1 MRERPTANPAN
12 RFASTAIEYDPGDGP
27 PPSSVTLLEDHSRSI
42 LSHNDSPDLGFSW
55 SVNPYRGCIHACAYC
70 GGGDTPVLMADGAT
84 RLLADLCAGDRIIG
98 THIEGGVRRFTPT
111 TVLDKWTLARPAYR
125 ITLEN
130 GASLLASADHRF
142 LGKRGWIHVG
152 CLAPGDSLVGSTAA
166 VPEDIDRA
174 IEGSAPV
181 VSIEPVGKQVL
192 YDITTGTGDFIANG
206 VVSHNCYARPSHEYL
221 DMGAGTDFDTKIVY
235 KPRAAELLRGAFEA
249 KSWKGELVMFSGVT
263 DCYQPFEAKLG
274 LTRACLEVCLEYRNP
289 VSVITKSA
297 LVERDIDLFLQLA
310 AEADCRVAVSLAFLD
325 AEAARAIEP
334 WAPAPARRLKVI
346 EAMAKAGVPVGIMVA
361 PVIPGLNDCDLPA
374 LLARARE
381 AGASSA
387 GWVLLRLPG
396 AVAPVFEERVRA
408 AMPLRADK
416 ILSRVRDTRNGRSYD
431 SRFHVR
437 GRGEGRYAETIA
449 ALFEST
455 ALRLG
460 LKPRH
465 HNGDDE
471 VDGDGPVRSTFRR
484 PPRRG
489 PQLALPLFDD

>member
-1 MRERPTANPAN
+1 MRDRPTANPAN
-12 RFASTAIEYDPGDGP
+12 RFASTSIEYDPGDGP

-55 SVNPYRGCIHACAYC
+55 SVNPYRGCVHACVY
-70 GGGDTPVLMADGAT
+70 
-84 RLLADLCAGDRIIG
+84 
-98 THIEGGVRRFTPT
+98 
-111 TVLDKWTLARPAYR
+111 
-125 ITLEN
+125 
-130 GASLLASADHRF
+130 
-142 LGKRGWIHVG
+142 
-152 CLAPGDSLVGSTAA
+152 
-166 VPEDIDRA
+166 
-174 IEGSAPV
+174 
-181 VSIEPVGKQVL
+181 
-192 YDITTGTGDFIANG
+192 
-206 VVSHNCYARPSHEYL
+206 CYARPTHEYL

-235 KPRAAELLRGAFEA
+235 KPRAAELLRGAFDA

-289 VSVITKSA
+289 VSVISKSA

-310 AEADCRVAVSLAFLD
+310 AEADCHVSVSLAFVD
-325 AEAARAIEP
+325 PEAARAMEP

-361 PVIPGLNDCDLPA
+361 PVIPGLNDRDLPA

-387 GWVLLRLPG
+387 GWALLRLPG

-408 AMPLRADK
+408 TMPLRADK
-416 ILSRVRDTRNGRSYD
+416 ILARVRDTRSGKIYD

-437 GRGEGRYAETIA
+437 GRGEGRYADTIA
-449 ALFEST
+449 ALFEAT

-460 LKPRH
+460 LGRRH
-465 HNGDDE
+465 TDGGIEDADDNR
-471 VDGDGPVRSTFRR
+471 PVQGTFRR
-484 PPRRG
+484 PAKRG
-489 PQLALPLFDD
+489 PQLALPLFDRD

>member
-1 MRERPTANPAN
+1 MRDRPTANPAN
-12 RFASTAIEYDPGDGP
+12 RFASTSIEYDPGDGP
-27 PPSSVTLLEDHSRSI
+27 PPSSITLLVDHSRSI

-55 SVNPYRGCIHACAYC
+55 SCNPYRGCIHACTYC

-84 RLLADLCAGDRIIG
+84 RLLADLHAGDRIIG
-98 THIEGGVRRFTPT
+98 TRIEGGVRRYTPT
-111 TVLDKWTLARPAYR
+111 TVLDQWTVARPAYR
-125 ITLEN
+125 ITLES
-130 GASLLASADHRF
+130 GARLLASADHRF
-142 LGKRGWIHVG
+142 LGERGWTHVG
-152 CLAPGDSLVGSTAA
+152 CLAPGNSLVGSPAA

-174 IEGSAPV
+174 IVGSTPV

-206 VVSHNCYARPSHEYL
+206 VVSHNCYARPTHEYL

-235 KPRAAELLRGAFEA
+235 KPRAAELLRGAFDA
-249 KSWKGELVMFSGVT
+249 KKWKGELVMFSGVT

-289 VSVITKSA
+289 VSVISKSA
-297 LVERDIDLFLQLA
+297 LVERDIDLFQQLA
-310 AEADCRVAVSLAFLD
+310 AEADCHVSVSLAFID
-325 AEAARAIEP
+325 ADAARAVEP
-334 WAPAPARRLKVI
+334 WAPSPERRLKVI

-361 PVIPGLNDCDLPA
+361 PVIPGLNDRDLPA

-387 GWVLLRLPG
+387 GWALLRLPG

-416 ILSRVRDTRNGRSYD
+416 ILARVRDTRSGKIYD
-431 SRFHVR
+431 SRFHLR

-449 ALFEST
+449 ALFEAT

-460 LKPRH
+460 LKRRH
-465 HNGDDE
+465 RDAYDEGDNEDL
-471 VDGDGPVRSTFRR
+471 PQTFRR
-484 PPRRG
+484 PERRG
-489 PQLALPLFDD
+489 PQLSLPLFGDD